1 MLSNQKI
8 SSICNELFNNL
19 EKLLIYLDI
28 EYVEYPNRIAFPC
41 PVHGGDASEACC
53 VFTDGTTSKGN
64 WQCFTRGCQEEYVNN
79 LFGFVRGCLSY
90 RKGRN
95 ATMHETA
102 DFCLEFLD
110 KDIDELAAA
119 PRKSFKAFDFFNKKI
134 KREEAAISR
143 VDIQG
148 KLNIPA
154 PYYIGRNYTQ
164 IVLEAFDVGEC
175 TAQNQPMSG
184 RVVVPVY
191 DEEYNYVGCVG
202 RAIKEHIKPKWLHSQ
217 GFKKNV
223 LYGLNLAKEEIMRTG
238 TVFLVEGQGDVWRL
252 HEAGITSAVG
262 IFGCS
267 INEDQLI
274 LLEQSGALNVV
285 VLTDYDDAGNKAANQ
300 IVKMCGRRFN
310 YVRPEMIDGVKDV
323 GDLTIQQIKEFLYPQ
338 LKGFTN
344 EN

>member
-8 SSICNELFNNL
+8 SSICNELFNNV
-19 EKLLIYLDI
+19 EKLLSYFDV
-28 EYVEYPNRIAFPC
+28 EYVEFQNRIAFPC
-41 PVHGGDASEACC
+41 PVHGGDSPEACC
-53 VFTDGTTSKGN
+53 IFTDGTTSKGN
-64 WQCFTRGCQEEYVNN
+64 WQCFTRGCQEEYINN

-90 RKGRN
+90 NKGRTVSMN
-95 ATMHETA
+95 ETA
-102 DFCLEFLD
+102 EFCLEFLQ
-110 KDIDELAAA
+110 KDIDDLPDA
-119 PRKSFKAFDFFNKKI
+119 PKKTVKTLDIFNRRI
-134 KREEAAISR
+134 ERAEGAISR
-143 VDIQG
+143 SDLRS

-154 PYYIGRNYTQ
+154 PYYLGRHYSQ
-164 IVLEAFDVGEC
+164 LVLEAFDVGEC
-175 TAQNQPMSG
+175 TSQNQPMTG

-202 RAIKEHIKPKWLHSQ
+202 RAIKEHLKPKWLHSQ

-223 LYGLNLAKEEIMRTG
+223 LYGLNIAKEEIMNTG
-238 TVFLVEGQGDVWRL
+238 SVVLVEGQGDVWRL
-252 HEAGITSAVG
+252 HEAGIANAVG

-274 LLEQSGALNVV
+274 LLEKSGALNVII
-285 VLTDYDDAGNKAANQ
+285 LTDYDDAGKKAANQ

-310 YVRPEMIDGVKDV
+310 YIRPEMIDGVKDV

-338 LKGFTN
+338 LKGFIN

>member
-19 EKLLIYLDI
+19 EKLLTYLDI

-41 PVHGGDASEACC
+41 PVHGGDSPEACC

-64 WQCFTRGCQEEYVNN
+64 WQCFTRSCQEEYVNN
-79 LFGFVRGCLSY
+79 LFGFVRGVLSY

-134 KREEAAISR
+134 KRTEAAISR
-143 VDIQG
+143 TDIQG

-223 LYGLNLAKEEIMRTG
+223 LYGLNLAKEEIMKTG

-300 IVKMCGRRFN
+300 IIKMCGRRFN

-323 GDLTIQQIKEFLYPQ
+323 GDLTIKQIKEFLYPQ

-344 EN
+344 ED

>member
-143 VDIQG
+143 ADIQG

-223 LYGLNLAKEEIMRTG
+223 LYGLNLAKEEIMKTG

-252 HEAGITSAVG
+252 HEAGIACAVG

-285 VLTDYDDAGNKAANQ
+285 ILTDYDEAGKKAADQ

-338 LKGFTN
+338 LKGFVN